1 MRWRGNYSVDA
12 TVESV
17 SCAALLML
25 LAVAGCGDD
34 GTTSDGVGATADDS
48 LSTQT
53 PYAPPPDVG
62 YGAPPVGYRAVFTQL
77 VARHGSRALT
87 SSDSIDYVTQLI
99 DIATASAALTELGKA
114 LPPQVRELRRINEA
128 LGYGNLSS
136 RGVREHRQLAA
147 RLLARRPELF
157 NDAIRGARRISI
169 IHSGKD
175 RAVDSAKNFAASLAD
190 HKAGLANLIDPAVAD
205 QALLYFFKLDTAYQ
219 HWLTTDPQL
228 KSTTDGIF
236 YSERSHDEARRLLVP
251 LVGVELA
258 DQLAAGRV
266 PFTDPRTGNVVAVN
280 DVDLASYLYNLY
292 RVAPGLSDDGDA
304 DLSRFVPPETA
315 EWFGY
320 LNDVYEFYQKG
331 PSFAGSTISF
341 GNARVLQDDF
351 FAVAASNCSAGTALA
366 AKLRFAHAET
376 LIPLAALLQLPLSDQ
391 QVALPDVYR
400 YETNPWRGARV
411 SPYAVNIQWDSYANA
426 AGECL
431 IAMLYD
437 ERPTRFKDDC
447 QSIAADSVYYRLDE
461 LQRCYGY

>member
-1 MRWRGNYSVDA
+1 MR
-12 TVESV
+12 V
-17 SCAALLML
+17 SRALARVALLL
-25 LAVAGCGDD
+25 LLVGAGCGDD
-34 GTTSDGVGATADDS
+34 SSSPDGVGAAADDS

-53 PYAPPPDVG
+53 PYSPPDDVA
-62 YGAPPVGYRAVFTQL
+62 YGAPPAGYRAVFTQL

-87 SSDSIDYVTQLI
+87 SADSIDYVTQLI
-99 DIATASAALTELGKA
+99 DLAQASGSLTELGRA

-136 RGVREHRQLAA
+136 RGVREHRQLAV
-147 RLLARRPELF
+147 RLLARHADLF
-157 NDAIRGARRISI
+157 AAAIRDRRRITVVD
-169 IHSGKD
+169 SGKD

-190 HKAGLANLIDPAVAD
+190 HKPSLAGLIDAPVVD
-205 QALLYFFKLDTAYQ
+205 QALLHFFKLDTGYQ
-219 HWLTTDPQL
+219 HWLATDAQL

-236 YSERSHDEARRLLVP
+236 YSQNSHAEARRLLVP
-251 LVGVELA
+251 LVGVELV
-258 DQLAAGRV
+258 DELVAGRV
-266 PFTDPRTGNVVAVN
+266 PFTDPRSGNAVTAN

-304 DLSRFVPPETA
+304 DLTRFVPPETA

-351 FAVAASNCSAGTALA
+351 FAAAASNCRTDAPLA
-366 AKLRFAHAET
+366 ARLRFAHAET
-376 LIPLAALLQLPLSDQ
+376 VIPLAALMQLPLSDQ
-391 QVALPDVYR
+391 QVAPPDLYR

-411 SPYAVNIQWDSYANA
+411 SPYAVNIQWDAYANDG
-426 AGECL
+426 GECL
-431 IAMLYD
+431 IAMLYN

-447 QSIAADSVYYRLDE
+447 QSIAPGGLYYRLAE